1 MTLTLL
7 KRCPTLIASIL
18 IAASQTLPVWSQAQ
32 PVGYYPAP
40 ELANVPGLIYD
51 PPPEAQGVSFS
62 SLPGASSPGWVVVDD
77 PNLTYDP
84 NRAWPAGAT
93 PDRIIKFGDLKQ
105 NPQFAG
111 FTKHSLR
118 DFNNAIGTDIG
129 GVPIGQIELVNGL
142 NLEQVKDIYNN
153 GDIKLKD
160 SAPLFQAVVGVVL
173 DPTGAQKQLQRNALS
188 TSKKILINELNK
200 NPALKDIPFED
211 LLDGDWKGA
220 IKEGEQVLLR
230 DIGNDIP
237 PELRRLPVGSL
248 TIEVIE
254 GNWESARQRAQN
266 YAIDE
271 IQNFTLNEVIK
282 EFPELKQVPI
292 GGIVHIANQPLDQ
305 ALPQLADLALE
316 QFPGIEDKILAAVP
330 GLSDTALGSI
340 VAPIIF
346 NLLAGDI
353 FGRFDIAHSG
363 QDGAEEH
370 YGRPISGGTPDGK
383 FKPEHGIKSAT
394 SRSKRPER
402 GFPRFE
408 MAPLEPGT
416 TILGDPL
423 LGKEWMSRDQEVPG
437 CKGFLCVFGTKER
450 AGIKPFG
457 NDSLTKF
464 SLGNITEYDGKP
476 AEARLWV
483 DFQICVTILFEKH
496 CTIHFGFKTP
506 WKVKVGGIFPILARR
521 KVQDYFPGINE
532 KARTIDFC
540 QAPDFLGG
548 TTTAGNSPPPDNQSL
563 YGHLAYD
570 ETTGQLVNVT
580 SVDGVQETLAPDAA
594 QAFEQLRADA
604 AAQGLDIK
612 AVSGF
617 RSVAHQQDNWDRK
630 LANQTAEEVAK
641 SVAPP
646 GYSEHHTGLAVD
658 VGNNANPYLNNTWA
672 DTPEYAWMQ
681 ANAGKYG
688 FELSFPQGNS
698 QGVIFEPWHWR
709 FVGTSQAQQTF
720 ARSAGSQN
728 QGTTASSNGV
738 LQPID
743 GSSGAPQLTGIP
755 GQPGAVSSQQ
765 GSTASKPSDPQHHLR
780 QYLARIALG
789 ESSGGTDIDAHPDTG
804 AYGEYQFIPETRKTI
819 LDRYGLDAWSTNK
832 AERDQA
838 AVALIQAFGDQI
850 GTDIIGLIEA
860 GEFAAADVLLGR
872 PVPGKTRFGQF
883 TSLPGGAEEH
893 EIWKDPA
900 ILAQYGQNGDAGQN
914 PLLAAINTNSQR
926 CNPAL
931 LASNGSVNFQQGSG
945 VSTGQFI
952 VPTQGPLTSDYGW
965 REHPRF
971 GGQSWHTG
979 IDYGAPTGTPILA
992 SDGGE
997 VVDVQFDCVVG
1008 DEDCGGGYGNF
1019 VRVRHNNGLETVYAH
1034 AHTVNVRKGMN
1045 VDQGQ
1050 TIATVGSTGIST
1062 GPHLHFEVRRG
1073 PGWGKQT
1080 NDLNPFD
1087 FIR

>member
-1 MTLTLL
+1 MTLHVL

-32 PVGYYPAP
+32 QVGYYPAP

-111 FTKHSLR
+111 FTQHSLR

-188 TSKKILINELNK
+188 TGKKILINKLNK

-230 DIGNDIP
+230 EIGNDLP

-282 EFPELKQVPI
+282 EFPEFKQVPI

-437 CKGFLCVFGTKER
+437 CKGFLCLFGNKER

-457 NDSLTKF
+457 NGSLTKF
-464 SLGNITEYDGKP
+464 SLGDITEFDDKP

-496 CTIHFGFKTP
+496 CTAHIFSFKTP

-548 TTTAGNSPPPDNQSL
+548 NTTAKSSPPPQ
-563 YGHLAYD
+563 G
-570 ETTGQLVNVT
+570 E
-580 SVDGVQETLAPDAA
+580 AA
-594 QAFEQLRADA
+594 AFEQFKSDSAAIGLSIDRDPQGRLLVNEENEDA
-604 AAQGLDIK
+604 TI
-612 AVSGF
+612 
-617 RSVAHQQDNWDRK
+617 
-630 LANQTAEEVAK
+630 
-641 SVAPP
+641 
-646 GYSEHHTGLAVD
+646 
-658 VGNNANPYLNNTWA
+658 
-672 DTPEYAWMQ
+672 AWVTQ
-681 ANAGKYG
+681 EAGTYG
-688 FELSFPQGNS
+688 FEVNQADSGTITFNYTGVTHPSPSKSATTSNDGFSGVYQG
-698 QGVIFEPWHWR
+698 
-709 FVGTSQAQQTF
+709 TL
-720 ARSAGSQN
+720 QN
-728 QGTTASSNGV
+728 QQSNSSLQFEAQANGV
-738 LQPID
+738 DLQPVT
-743 GSSGAPQLTGIP
+743 GESGAPRLQGIP
-755 GQPGAVSSQQ
+755 GRPGAVSSQ
-765 GSTASKPSDPQHHLR
+765 GSTATKPSDPQHRLR

-789 ESSGGTDIDAHPDTG
+789 ESSGGTDIDAHPNTG
-804 AYGEYQFIPETRKTI
+804 AYGEYQFIPETRKII

-838 AVALIQAFGDQI
+838 AVALIQAFSDEV

-860 GEFAAADVLLGR
+860 GEFEQADQLLGQHVYSAGGNVIR
-872 PVPGKTRFGQF
+872 YGQF

-900 ILAQYGQNGDAGQN
+900 ILAQYGPNGDAGQN

-926 CNPAL
+926 CNPTL
-931 LASNGSVNFQQGSG
+931 LASNAGLGPFQKGDG
-945 VSTGQFI
+945 VTTGQFGL
-952 VPTQGPLTSDYGW
+952 PTDYPVSSPYGSRPLGFHS
-965 REHPRF
+965 
-971 GGQSWHTG
+971 G
-979 IDYGAPTGTPILA
+979 IDYATPVGSEIRA
-992 SDGGE
+992 SDGGVVLDVE
-997 VVDVQFDCVVG
+997 VNCPQQG
-1008 DEDCGGGYGNF
+1008 HLGSECGGKYGNLVF
-1019 VRVRHNNGLETVYAH
+1019 IKHSNGYVTVYGHLSA
-1034 AHTVNVRKGMN
+1034 TNLKIGDPVKKGQ
-1045 VDQGQ
+1045 V
-1050 TIATVGSTGIST
+1050 IALSGNSGRTT
-1062 GPHLHFEVRRG
+1062 GPHLHFEIRDPSNQR
-1073 PGWGKQT
+1073 
-1080 NDLNPFD
+1080 LNPANFLN
-1087 FIR
+1087 

>member
-1 MTLTLL
+1 MTLTLF

-32 PVGYYPAP
+32 QVGYYPAP

-51 PPPEAQGVSFS
+51 PPPEAQGVFFS

-77 PNLTYDP
+77 PNLNYDP

-105 NPQFAG
+105 NPQFVG

-129 GVPIGQIELVNGL
+129 GVPISQIELVNGL

-188 TSKKILINELNK
+188 TGKKALINELNK

-230 DIGNDIP
+230 EIGNDIP
-237 PELRRLPVGSL
+237 AELRRLPVGSL

-254 GNWESARQRAQN
+254 GNWETARQRAQN

-271 IQNFTLNEVIK
+271 IQNFTLNEIIQ
-282 EFPELKQVPI
+282 EFPELKRVPI

-305 ALPQLADLALE
+305 ALPQLADMALE
-316 QFPGIEDKILAAVP
+316 QFPGIEDKILGSVP

-340 VAPIIF
+340 VAPIVF

-363 QDGAEEH
+363 QDGPEEH
-370 YGRPISGGTPDGK
+370 YGRPISGGTPDAT

-437 CKGFLCVFGTKER
+437 CKGFLCLFGNKER

-457 NDSLTKF
+457 NGSLTKF
-464 SLGNITEYDGKP
+464 SLGNITEYDDKP
-476 AEARLWV
+476 AEARLWI

-496 CTIHFGFKTP
+496 CTAHIFSFKTP

-521 KVQDYFPGINE
+521 RVQDYFPGINE

-540 QAPDFLGG
+540 QVPDFLRG

-563 YGHLAYD
+563 YGHFAYA
-570 ETTGQLVNVT
+570 ETTDQLVNVT
-580 SVDGVQETLAPDAA
+580 SVDGVQETLAPEAA
-594 QAFEQLRADA
+594 QAFEQMVADA

-612 AVSGF
+612 AISGF
-617 RSVAHQQDNWDRK
+617 RDKQIQQQLFD
-630 LANQTAEEVAK
+630 LQTQRQGSPEAAAK
-641 SVAPP
+641 VSAPA
-646 GYSEHHTGLAVD
+646 GHSEHHTGLAVD
-658 VGNNANPYLNNTWA
+658 VGTNANPTLETRFAN
-672 DTPEYAWMQ
+672 TPEYAWMQ
-681 ANAGKYG
+681 QNAGKYG
-688 FELSFPQGNS
+688 FELSFPENNRQGIN
-698 QGVIFEPWHWR
+698 FEPWHWR

-720 ARSAGSQN
+720 ANAAGSHTDHN
-728 QGTTASSNGV
+728 QGNT
-738 LQPID
+738 
-743 GSSGAPQLTGIP
+743 
-755 GQPGAVSSQQ
+755 
-765 GSTASKPSDPQHHLR
+765 STPSDPQHNLR

-789 ESSGGTDIDAHPDTG
+789 ESSGGADIDAHPNTG
-804 AYGEYQFIPETRKTI
+804 AYGEYQFIPETRRII
-819 LDRYGLDAWSTNK
+819 LERYGLDAWSMNK

-838 AVALIQAFGDQI
+838 AVALIQAFGDEI
-850 GTDIIGLIEA
+850 GTDILGLIEA
-860 GEFAAADVLLGR
+860 GEFEQADQLLGQHVYSR
-872 PVPGKTRFGQF
+872 AGNVLRYGQF
-883 TSLPGGAEEH
+883 TSLPGGAEQH
-893 EIWKDPA
+893 QMWNDPA
-900 ILAQYGQNGDAGQN
+900 ILAQYGPNGNAGQN
-914 PLLAAINTNSQR
+914 PLLVAINTNSQR

-931 LASNGSVNFQQGSG
+931 LASNGNSGASLGPFQKGDG
-945 VSTGQFI
+945 VTTGQFGL
-952 VPTQGPLTSDYGW
+952 PTEYPVSSPYGW
-965 REHPRF
+965 RRLGFHE
-971 GGQSWHTG
+971 G
-979 IDYGAPTGTPILA
+979 IDYATPIGSEIRA
-992 SDGGE
+992 SDGGVVLDVE
-997 VVDVQFDCVVG
+997 VNCPQQGHLESRCG
-1008 DEDCGGGYGNF
+1008 DGYGNL
-1019 VRVRHNNGLETVYAH
+1019 VIIQHNNGYVTVYGHLSA
-1034 AHTVNVRKGMN
+1034 TNVQIGDPVKKN
-1045 VDQGQ
+1045 QV
-1050 TIATVGSTGIST
+1050 IALSGNSGRTT
-1062 GPHLHFEVRRG
+1062 GPHLHFE
-1073 PGWGKQT
+1073 
-1080 NDLNPFD
+1080 
-1087 FIR
+1087 IRDPSNKKLDPANFLY

>member
-1 MTLTLL
+1 MTLTVL

-18 IAASQTLPVWSQAQ
+18 IAASQAFPVWSQAQ
-32 PVGYYPAP
+32 QVGYYPAP

-62 SLPGASSPGWVVVDD
+62 HLPGASSPGWVVVDD

-111 FTKHSLR
+111 FTQHSLR

-160 SAPLFQAVVGVVL
+160 SAPLFKAVVGVVL
-173 DPTGAQKQLQRNALS
+173 DPTGAQKQLQRNVLS
-188 TSKKILINELNK
+188 TSKKILINELNQ
-200 NPALKDIPFED
+200 NPALKDISFED

-220 IKEGEQVLLR
+220 LQEGEQVLLR
-230 DIGNDIP
+230 EIGNDIP

-282 EFPELKQVPI
+282 EFPELKRVPI
-292 GGIVHIANQPLDQ
+292 GGIIHIANQPLDQ
-305 ALPQLADLALE
+305 ALPQLADMALE
-316 QFPGIEDKILAAVP
+316 QFPGIEDKILGSVP

-340 VAPIIF
+340 IAPIVF

-363 QDGAEEH
+363 QDGPEEH
-370 YGRPISGGTPDGK
+370 YGRPISGGTPDAK

-437 CKGFLCVFGTKER
+437 CKGFLCLFGNKER

-457 NDSLTKF
+457 NGSLTKF
-464 SLGNITEYDGKP
+464 SLGNITEYDDKP

-496 CTIHFGFKTP
+496 CTAHIFSFKTP

-521 KVQDYFPGINE
+521 RVQDYFPGINE
-532 KARTIDFC
+532 RARTIDFC
-540 QAPDFLGG
+540 QVPDFLGG
-548 TTTAGNSPPPDNQSL
+548 TTTAGNSPPPQ
-563 YGHLAYD
+563 GEA
-570 ETTGQLVNVT
+570 E
-580 SVDGVQETLAPDAA
+580 
-594 QAFEQLRADA
+594 AFEQFKSDSAVIGLSIDRDPQGRLLVNEENEDA
-604 AAQGLDIK
+604 TIAWVAQ
-612 AVSGF
+612 
-617 RSVAHQQDNWDRK
+617 
-630 LANQTAEEVAK
+630 E
-641 SVAPP
+641 
-646 GYSEHHTGLAVD
+646 
-658 VGNNANPYLNNTWA
+658 
-672 DTPEYAWMQ
+672 
-681 ANAGKYG
+681 AGTYG
-688 FELSFPQGNS
+688 FEVNQADNGTITFNYT
-698 QGVIFEPWHWR
+698 GVTHPSPSKSATTSNDGFSGVYP
-709 FVGTSQAQQTF
+709 GTL
-720 ARSAGSQN
+720 QN
-728 QGTTASSNGV
+728 QQSNSSLQSEAQSNGV
-738 LQPID
+738 QLQAID
-743 GSSGAPQLTGIP
+743 GSTNAPRLDGIP
-755 GQPGAVSSQQ
+755 GRPGAVSSQ
-765 GSTASKPSDPQHHLR
+765 GSSATKPSDPQHRLR

-789 ESSGGTDIDAHPDTG
+789 ESSGGTDIDAHPNTG
-804 AYGEYQFIPETRKTI
+804 AYGEYQFIPETRQII

-832 AERDQA
+832 VERDQA
-838 AVALIQAFGDQI
+838 AVALIQAFGDEI
-850 GTDIIGLIEA
+850 GTDILGLIEA
-860 GEFAAADVLLGR
+860 GEFEQADQLLGQHVYSR
-872 PVPGKTRFGQF
+872 AGNVIRYGQF

-900 ILAQYGQNGDAGQN
+900 ILAQYGPNGDAGQN

-931 LASNGSVNFQQGSG
+931 LASNG
-945 VSTGQFI
+945 
-952 VPTQGPLTSDYGW
+952 PLTPEGTGIATGTYSSPLPHGSYTFTDYFA
-965 REHPRF
+965 HF
-971 GGQSWHTG
+971 HTG
-979 IDYGAPTGTPILA
+979 RGRPHLGVDLGAAKGTPVLSVEAGTI
-992 SDGGE
+992 DHIGW
-997 VVDVQFDCVVG
+997 DPD
-1008 DEDCGGGYGNF
+1008 GYGNF
-1019 VRVRHNNGLETVYAH
+1019 IVVGHPNGTGTLYGHLSE
-1034 AHTVNVRKGMN
+1034 VNVR
-1045 VDQGQ
+1045 QGQ
-1050 TIATVGSTGIST
+1050 TVDNLDQIGKVGNTGRSR
-1062 GPHLHFEVRRG
+1062 GDHLHFEFLEGYTQGNHRSGYPVDPEKYFNFR
-1073 PGWGKQT
+1073 
-1080 NDLNPFD
+1080 
-1087 FIR
+1087 